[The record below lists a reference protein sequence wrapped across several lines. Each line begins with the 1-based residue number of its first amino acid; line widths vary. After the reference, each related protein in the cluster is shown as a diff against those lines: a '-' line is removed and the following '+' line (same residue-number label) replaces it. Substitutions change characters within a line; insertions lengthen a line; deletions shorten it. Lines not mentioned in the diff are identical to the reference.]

1 MRRTPLHDEHVALGG
16 RMVDF
21 AGWSMPVQYPTGI
34 QQEHLAVR
42 HDAGL
47 FDVSHMGQLR
57 VRGAAADAFL
67 AWATLNDPTK
77 LRVGR
82 GQYSMLPNDRGGLID
97 DLYVYRDGAEDFLVV
112 ANASNVANVRGH
124 LERLAAEGPPAG
136 GGAFDVVLRDES
148 DDWALVAIQGPTAA
162 VRLGRVVDADLT
174 EVRKNRIVDARL
186 SGMPVRLA
194 RTGYT
199 GEDGFE
205 VFARPGDAPSVWTV
219 LVEAGALPC
228 GLAARDTLRLE
239 AGFPLYGHEL
249 GPDTNPLC
257 TPFAWVV
264 KDKPAYG
271 LEALRSGRCDR
282 RLVGLVLDGRPIP
295 REGYKVLDPDGVEI
309 GRVTSGTLSPL
320 TRRSIALAWIDARH
334 ADEGTRVAVEVRG
347 QPAPGI
353 VTAPPFYTP

>member
-1 MRRTPLHDEHVALGG
+1 MRRTPLHDEHVAKGG

-21 AGWSMPVQYPTGI
+21 AGWSMPVQYPTGV

-57 VRGAAADAFL
+57 VLGAEAASFL
-67 AWATLNDPTK
+67 SWATLNDPTK
-77 LRVGR
+77 LRLGQ

-97 DLYVYRDGAEDFLVV
+97 DLYVYRDADADFLVV
-112 ANASNVANVRGH
+112 ANASNVGAVRDH
-124 LERLAAEGPPAG
+124 LDHLAAAGPEAG
-136 GGAFDVVLRDES
+136 SGPFDVVVRDES
-148 DDWALVAIQGPTAA
+148 DDWALLAIQGPTAA

-174 EVRKNRIVDARL
+174 AVRKNRIVDARL

-205 VFARPGDAPSVWTV
+205 VFVRPGDAPSVWTV
-219 LVEAGALPC
+219 LVEAGVVPC

-264 KDKPAYG
+264 KDKPAFG
-271 LEALRSGRCDR
+271 LDVLRERSCDR
-282 RLVGLVLDGRPIP
+282 RLVGLMLEGRPIP
-295 REGYKVLDPDGVEI
+295 REGYKVLDPDGAEV
-309 GRVTSGTLSPL
+309 GRVSSGTLSPL
-320 TRRSIALAWIDARH
+320 TRRSIAMAWIDARH
-334 ADEGTRVAVEVRG
+334 AAAGTRIAVEVRG
-347 QPAPGI
+347 QPAPGT
-353 VTAPPFYTP
+353 VTVPPFYTP